1 MTELNGKG
9 KKAVVTGGAGFVGSH
24 LTDALVAEGYAVAVV
39 DDLSAGKREN
49 VNEAAKLHVMDVRD
63 SKTLAPIFAGVDY
76 VFHLAALPRVQYSID
91 FPEETNSVN
100 VGGTLAVLKAAK
112 DAGVKRVVY
121 AASSS
126 AYGNQEK
133 LPLTEDMPPEPLSP
147 YALQKHVGE
156 LYARVFSEVYSLP
169 TVSVRYFNVYGPRLD
184 PEGAYALV
192 IGKFLKQKKEGGAL
206 TVTGDGEQTRDFTH
220 IRDIVRGTMLAAT
233 SDTVGKGEVINLGR
247 GEETSINQLA
257 ALIGGPVTHIA
268 PRLEPKHTRADISKA
283 KALLGWAPEVALEDG
298 IAELKLLFG
307 V

>member
-24 LTDALVAEGYAVAVV
+24 LTDTLVAEGYAVAVV

-63 SKTLAPIFAGVDY
+63 SKALAPIFAGVDY